1 MMRRM
6 GRLLL
11 LLADLIGR
19 NVWISDIFLMVV
31 FPCFS
36 QIKVFWGECFSKDKF
51 FCFIF
56 EITIKEIYHP

>member
-6 GRLLL
+6 GRWLLL
-11 LLADLIGR
+11 PGGFLGR
-19 NVWISDIFLMVV
+19 NAWISDIFLMVV

-36 QIKVFWGECFSKDKF
+36 QIEVFWGECLSKDKF

-56 EITIKEIYHP
+56 LK